1 MAKIYIHYKC
11 SKVLSLKAARTDL
24 LEVTCAQRLTTMYTP
39 TSVLPKLAFSF
50 CDLGLLLRRDM
61 LGNASSF

>member
-24 LEVTCAQRLTTMYTP
+24 LEVTCAERLTTLYTP
-39 TSVLPKLAFSF
+39 MHSF
-50 CDLGLLLRRDM
+50 
-61 LGNASSF
+61 A